1 LKEALHSKLF
11 TLLKENDILA
21 DDHKGGCV
29 LFEKRELVEEQL
41 AKAGGLK

>member
-1 LKEALHSKLF
+1 MHSKLF
-11 TLLKENDILA
+11 GLLKDNDILA

-41 AKAGGLK
+41 AKISS

>member
-1 LKEALHSKLF
+1 MHSKLF

-29 LFEKRELVEEQL
+29 LFEKRDLVETSL
-41 AKAGGLK
+41 ALAGCVK